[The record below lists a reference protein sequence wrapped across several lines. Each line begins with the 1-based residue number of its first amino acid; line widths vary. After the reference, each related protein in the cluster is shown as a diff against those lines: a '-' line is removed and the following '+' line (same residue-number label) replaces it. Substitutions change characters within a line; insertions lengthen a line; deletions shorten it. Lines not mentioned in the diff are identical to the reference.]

1 MGAMANQKGK
11 DAFAFVKDYLAAHKG
26 APFAEVRDAAKAKGH
41 KIYPIV
47 YGRAQLLLGHV
58 KTKPASKAKA
68 AAKKAAKV
76 GRPPAAVA
84 APAVV
89 RRGPGRPPKAKPS
102 AGLVGI
108 EGIVQ
113 HVRNLERE
121 RAQLLSVIGKLRDV
135 LASV

>member
-1 MGAMANQKGK
+1 MANQKGK

-58 KTKPASKAKA
+58 KSKPAGKAKPGP
-68 AAKKAAKV
+68 KKAAKV
-76 GRPPAAVA
+76 GRPPAAAAVA

-108 EGIVQ
+108 EGVVQ

-121 RAQLLSVIGKLRDV
+121 RDQLLSVIGKLRDV
-135 LASV
+135 LASL